1 MAAVELVGVTKRFGS
16 QTVVDEVSLAVED
29 GEFFSLL
36 GPSGSGKS
44 TLLRIVSGLER
55 PDGGEVRFDGR
66 RVDRVDPSRR
76 GVGFVFQSY
85 ALFPHLSVFDNIAF
99 GLQVRRVARAEQRR
113 LVEEVAGVL
122 DIAHL
127 LGRRPRELSG
137 GERQRVALGRAI
149 VRRPRVLLMDEP
161 LSNLDALL
169 RERMR
174 VELRRLHDRLG
185 VTTIYVTHDQRE
197 ALSMS
202 DRLLVLNA
210 GRIEQEGTPLELL
223 ACPRTLFAARFT
235 ASPAMNI
242 WPGSISLGPRRVE
255 VESELGRWELTGIA
269 VDPGAGEPGP
279 LDGRREVAIGVRPH
293 DLRLES
299 AAPEGRRGRI
309 EVVEPTNTGLI
320 LHVGG
325 LPVDLVA
332 FVAGTSVDLRV
343 GQEVAVAVDGA
354 SLHLFDVSTGRR
366 IDVVPDGR
374 VASGGTR
381 DGAVDLASVGW
392 R

>member
-1 MAAVELVGVTKRFGS
+1 MAAVELAGVTKRFGA

-55 PDGGEVRFDGR
+55 PDAGEVRFDGR

-113 LVEEVAGVL
+113 AVEEVAGVL
-122 DIAHL
+122 DISHL

-149 VRRPRVLLMDEP
+149 VRRPKVLLMDEP

-174 VELRRLHDRLG
+174 AGLRRLHDRLG

-223 ACPRTLFAARFT
+223 ACPRTLFSARFT

-242 WPGSISLGPRRVE
+242 WPGSVAPYGARVE

-269 VDPGAGEPGP
+269 LDPAAGEPRP
-279 LDGRREVAIGVRPH
+279 LDARREVAIGVRPH
-293 DLRLES
+293 DLRLDPL
-299 AAPEGRRGRI
+299 AQDGRRGRI
-309 EVVEPTNTGLI
+309 EVVEPTKTGLI

-332 FVAGTSVDLRV
+332 FVAGTSAALGV
-343 GQEVAVAVDGA
+343 GQEVAVEVDGS

-366 IDVVPDGR
+366 LEVVPAAGVPSDH
-374 VASGGTR
+374 
-381 DGAVDLASVGW
+381 AVDLAPAG
-392 R
+392 RR